1 MATPVTD
8 LRLRLR
14 HAGVT
19 EEQADA
25 ITGAFEA
32 LSGQIRDVGNQVRSL
47 QIGQRITITLLL
59 LVLAAIIVPYVEDL
73 YRMSAT

>member
-1 MATPVTD
+1 MATPVAD

-14 HAGVT
+14 NAGVT
-19 EEQADA
+19 EEQAAA

-32 LSGQIRDVGNQVRSL
+32 LSSQIRDVGNQVRSL